1 MSHSSTAIALI
12 GSAFGVGIIAQ
23 VSILPIS
30 LYYFNQF
37 PLLFWVSNL
46 VLVPLLGFIITMAIA
61 AVSMSFF
68 PTFYPVYGFANRIFD
83 SYQNTVAW
91 IAQWE
96 RFFIESIPLDH

>member
-46 VLVPLLGFIITMAIA
+46 VLVPLLGFIITIAIA
-61 AVSMSFF
+61 AVGMCFF
-68 PTFYPVYGFANRIFD
+68 PTFYLVSGFANRVFD
-83 SYQNTVAW
+83 SYRNTVAW